1 MTWFSQLSAY
11 SSKPKSFF
19 IDDHT
24 IFNAFWKKD
33 AWFSFPH
40 SQNKKKHLHQF
51 HRIEMLLGRYNIE
64 KMRMKIREK
73 KGRVKKHEQWK
84 QFVEIFTYAP
94 NTLLLSLLFQLLKLR
109 VLYFSILVSNQKNL
123 HTRYIKNKA
132 SPMSCL
138 HIFNFKISNS
148 YLCQAI
154 STFA

>member
-73 KGRVKKHEQWK
+73 KGRVKKNEQWK

-94 NTLLLSLLFQLLKLR
+94 NTLLLSLLFQLLKLTIFY
-109 VLYFSILVSNQKNL
+109 LSILVSNQ
-123 HTRYIKNKA
+123 NKHA
-132 SPMSCL
+132 CTIYKELKQALSLAFKDSHPSRGWWSP
-138 HIFNFKISNS
+138 
-148 YLCQAI
+148 
-154 STFA
+154 